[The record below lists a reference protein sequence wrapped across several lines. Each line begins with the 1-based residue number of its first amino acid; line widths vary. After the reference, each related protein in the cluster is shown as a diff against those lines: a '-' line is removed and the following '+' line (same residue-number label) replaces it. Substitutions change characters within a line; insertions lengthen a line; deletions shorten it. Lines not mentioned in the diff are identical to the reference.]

1 MLCSERNKHMQKK
14 VRIALRIATGLAVIW
29 ALCLFV
35 LCLFSEISLHR
46 AEAQLQDSAAQL
58 VEEKDAYEADRAMI
72 KELREM
78 KLELKSELREL
89 KKQLA
94 LEKKLAEGMD
104 AIQKATS
111 PGDDLLESE
120 REGSTLSELERAEL
134 RRTLLRKNKMLLFKI
149 FESRRILSDYRTSPC
164 LEALRGESLEK
175 LQLIHGN
182 WRVTVQALIN
192 AATRGEAD
200 KVSQLQV
207 QVQELA
213 DSADVLTGN
222 TQLYSNQAKRII
234 EASNSLLNAI
244 KARQL
249 LFQQSEKL
257 DASDNSETSLN
268 P

>member
-1 MLCSERNKHMQKK
+1 MQKK

-29 ALCLFV
+29 ALCLFA
-35 LCLFSEISLHR
+35 LCLFSERAMHR

-58 VEEKDAYEADRAMI
+58 AEEKDAYKADRAMI

-78 KLELKSELREL
+78 KLKLKSELRAL

-94 LEKKLAEGMD
+94 LEKKLVEGMD

-120 REGSTLSELERAEL
+120 REESTLSELERAEV
-134 RRTLLRKNKMLLFKI
+134 RRTLLRENKMLLRKI
-149 FESRRILSDYRTSPC
+149 FESRRILSAYRTSPC

-192 AATRGEAD
+192 AATRGDAD

-234 EASNSLLNAI
+234 EASDNLLNAV

-249 LFQQSEKL
+249 LLRQSEEL

>member
-1 MLCSERNKHMQKK
+1 MQKK

-35 LCLFSEISLHR
+35 LCLFSERSLHR

-58 VEEKDAYEADRAMI
+58 AEEKDAYETDRAMI

-94 LEKKLAEGMD
+94 LEKKLAEEMD

-249 LFQQSEKL
+249 LFQPSEKL

>member
-1 MLCSERNKHMQKK
+1 MQKK

-104 AIQKATS
+104 AIQKTTS

>member
-1 MLCSERNKHMQKK
+1 MQKK

-35 LCLFSEISLHR
+35 LCLFSERSLHR

-58 VEEKDAYEADRAMI
+58 AEEKDAYEADRAMI

-182 WRVTVQALIN
+182 WRVTVQALTN

-222 TQLYSNQAKRII
+222 TELYSNQAKRII

-249 LFQQSEKL
+249 LFQPSEKL